1 LSKPAASAAQ
11 GDGDSILDRLP
22 PLDLPNDVA
31 DKSPTPPVPPA
42 AQRKPQS
49 QPQTSATASDQVGGR
64 SPREPELTLT
74 GTTGTSPAAGEPA
87 SSPPSSP
94 SPSPAPGPG
103 ATPGIARFAAVDL
116 KLAGG
121 SVPSTSGLD
130 WLADKG
136 YKTLVDLRESAQA
149 NLELITAATERG
161 FRYVALPVSVKTID
175 RDHLARFNFE
185 LSLADARPLYFFDG
199 DGTRAGA
206 FWYLRRVLVDHVN
219 PQIAR
224 REAADLGLSD
234 DTYWAAATSYLD
246 RQGPG
251 QSPGTDAP
259 GSAAPATAEK
269 AGASP
274 QKAENPAQEDP
285 TGAKVP
291 KAATPKAAPTSA
303 SRGADATLVAHDRVQ
318 EEPGTTA
325 LGSGSPPAAPFEP
338 ASWRPFAGMVITGLI
353 FTKMPYKLGLI
364 KFSTS
369 A

>member
-1 LSKPAASAAQ
+1 MPS
-11 GDGDSILDRLP
+11 
-22 PLDLPNDVA
+22 DVA
-31 DKSPTPPVPPA
+31 DKSLTPPVPPA
-42 AQRKPQS
+42 AQRKPQ
-49 QPQTSATASDQVGGR
+49 PQTSATASDHVGGR

-74 GTTGTSPAAGEPA
+74 GTTGTSPAAGERA
-87 SSPPSSP
+87 SSPPSP
-94 SPSPAPGPG
+94 APAPGPG
-103 ATPGIARFAAVDL
+103 ATPGIARFAAVNL

-136 YKTLVDLRESAQA
+136 YKTLVNLRESSQA

-185 LSLADARPLYFFDG
+185 LSLADARPIYFFDG

-219 PQIAR
+219 PQIAH

-246 RQGPG
+246 RQGPA
-251 QSPGTDAP
+251 QSASTDAVGQP
-259 GSAAPATAEK
+259 APATAEK
-269 AGASP
+269 AGTSP

-285 TGAKVP
+285 KGATVP
-291 KAATPKAAPTSA
+291 KAASPKSAPTSA
-303 SRGADATLVAHDRVQ
+303 SKGAGTTLVANDRVQ
-318 EEPGTTA
+318 AEPGTTA
-325 LGSGSPPAAPFEP
+325 LSSGSVPAAPVEP
-338 ASWRPFAGMVITGLI
+338 ASWRPLAGLVITGLS
-353 FTKMPYKLGLI
+353 FPLAYLGRTAVPTLMAMTRASLPGPARRP
-364 KFSTS
+364 KSLPHAS
-369 A
+369 DA